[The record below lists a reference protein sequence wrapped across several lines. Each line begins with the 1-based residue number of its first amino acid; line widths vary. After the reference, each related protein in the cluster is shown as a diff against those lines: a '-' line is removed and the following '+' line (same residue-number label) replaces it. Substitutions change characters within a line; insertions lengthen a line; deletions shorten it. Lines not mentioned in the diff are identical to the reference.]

1 MVLPQGKAVGEMLTS
16 RDGLPYSAFRFLPLL
31 LLILL
36 IITNKYNSIVFSPM
50 QVSPVCIAS
59 RRGFTL
65 VKTSS
70 GSNSWM
76 GRDKKCKVGWYWE
89 NKDKDEEKCK
99 NKDNSGIGERGQEP
113 QGELVTFD
121 KKL

>member
-31 LLILL
+31 LLIILL

-89 NKDKDEEKCK
+89 NKDKDKYIK
-99 NKDNSGIGERGQEP
+99 TNTITG
-113 QGELVTFD
+113 
-121 KKL
+121 

>member
-1 MVLPQGKAVGEMLTS
+1 MLTS
-16 RDGLPYSAFRFLPLL
+16 RDGLPYSAFRFLLL
-31 LLILL
+31 LLIIIL
-36 IITNKYNSIVFSPM
+36 IINNKYKSIVFSPM

-89 NKDKDEEKCK
+89 TKTKT
-99 NKDNSGIGERGQEP
+99 ERNA
-113 QGELVTFD
+113 
-121 KKL
+121 

>member
-16 RDGLPYSAFRFLPLL
+16 RDGLPYSAFRFV
-31 LLILL
+31 LI
-36 IITNKYNSIVFSPM
+36 TDKYKSIVFSPM

>member
-16 RDGLPYSAFRFLPLL
+16 RDGLPYSAFRFV
-31 LLILL
+31 LIT
-36 IITNKYNSIVFSPM
+36 TNKYNSIVFSPM

-89 NKDKDEEKCK
+89 NKDKDEEKYIK
-99 NKDNSGIGERGQEP
+99 TKTTTG
-113 QGELVTFD
+113 
-121 KKL
+121 